1 MKLDR
6 SDSFELEDLLKQSTD
21 VIRAPLNDMGY
32 ADVLYSTWT
41 GEMEQVELKMVD
53 EILSNMPHVE
63 AQLRNHIANHPDITL
78 WLVITKQCEPHP
90 GGKGTY
96 AYQVQQLKGR
106 VPPLNHYLPGF
117 WYKGIPYERYEGFL
131 TGLARAGVRIR
142 ESPNILTTAKIL
154 VQMEKSA
161 QTEGTTLNRHVK
173 PVIRHH
179 DDPQVM
185 TLLGAHNSGVDVVRA
200 EALIDIFKTVEAII
214 NTSAESIA
222 HNVAGMGLVTAR
234 KLLSSFGVKD
244 DS

>member
-6 SDSFELEDLLKQSTD
+6 SDSSELEALLKQSTT

-41 GEMEQVELKMVD
+41 GGLEQVELKMVD

-63 AQLRNHIANHPDITL
+63 TQLRKHITNHPDITL
-78 WLVITKQCEPHP
+78 WLVITKHCEPHP
-90 GGKGTY
+90 TGKGTY
-96 AYQVQQLKGR
+96 AYQVQKLKGR

-117 WYKGIPYERYEGFL
+117 HYKGIPYTRYEGLL

-142 ESPNILTTAKIL
+142 ESPNVLTTAKIL
-154 VQMEKSA
+154 VQLEQSA
-161 QTEGTTLNRHVK
+161 MSEGTTLNRHVK

-200 EALIDIFKTVEAII
+200 EALIAVFGTVAAII

-222 HNVAGMGLVTAR
+222 HNVSGMGLISAK
-234 KLLSSFGVKD
+234 KLLASYGVKD
-244 DS
+244 EV